1 MQRTRTIRAAFAVAI
16 ILALPLAACG
26 KKKDAAAA
34 APRAALT
41 ISVATAQQTLLPRTV
56 DASGTI
62 TAWQEVAVGAET
74 GGLTAVQVLA
84 DEGSW
89 VKQGQLLVQMDAS
102 VLIASVKQAEAGVV
116 SAKATLAQAESDL
129 ARSQELNAKGY
140 LAKAALD
147 QKVAAQGTASANLV
161 SAQAALGAARAR
173 LAQASVRAPVSG
185 LITSRKVVKGQIVT
199 AGAELFTLV
208 RDGRLELA
216 AQVPE
221 TQLALLHPGMAGTI
235 SSDQV
240 GRMSGAVRVITPEV
254 DPQTRVGLA
263 RIALTSP
270 GGFRPGMFANGQIN
284 VGALPAL
291 TAPQGA
297 ILYRDNKPGLFVID
311 AQNIAHYR
319 QVQTGAKSGDLMEVT
334 SGLNAGERV
343 ATDGAGFLA
352 DGDHVRVAA
361 RAAQPPPSASS
372 ARTPGAN

>member
-1 MQRTRTIRAAFAVAI
+1 MRRNPYGRVAI
-16 ILALPLAACG
+16 AMLLALTLPLAACG
-26 KKKDAAAA
+26 KKKDAAAP

-41 ISVATAQQTLLPRTV
+41 VSVATAQQTLLPRSV

-74 GGLTAVQVLA
+74 GGLTAVEVLA

-89 VKQGQLLVQMDAS
+89 VRQGQVLLRMDSSLLDAQ
-102 VLIASVKQAEAGVV
+102 LKQAEAAVT
-116 SAKATLAQAESDL
+116 SAKATLGQANSDL
-129 ARSQELNAKGY
+129 VRAQELNAKGY

-147 QKVAAQGTASANLV
+147 QKVAAQGTAAANV
-161 SAQAALGAARAR
+161 ASAQASLQAAHAK
-173 LAQASVRAPVSG
+173 LDQATVRAPVAG

-199 AGAELFTLV
+199 AGSELFTLV

-221 TQLALLHPGMAGTI
+221 TQLALLRPGMPGVV

-240 GRMSGAVRVITPEV
+240 GTASGAVRVITPEV

-263 RIALTSP
+263 RIALGAP
-270 GGFRPGMFANGQIN
+270 GGFRPGMFANGKVN

-291 TAPQGA
+291 TVPAGA
-297 ILYRDNKPGLFVID
+297 VLYRDNKPGLFVVD
-311 AQNIAHYR
+311 AQNVAHYR
-319 QVQTGAKSGDLMEVT
+319 QVTTGARSGDVMEISTGVA
-334 SGLNAGERV
+334 AGERV

-352 DGDHVRVAA
+352 DGDHVRVAT
-361 RAAQPPPSASS
+361 QS
-372 ARTPGAN
+372 GAK